1 MFQKHNEYKKDQL
14 PGGKLWDPDDA
25 TKAIL
30 AQLKP
35 HNDSSE
41 SILGYNDWLTTA
53 LPNLSQQT
61 LSALTEVTYNKT
73 VDWLNSQPDEKQ
85 QEVVDLAVSE
95 RRTLQKTRK
104 EHEKQITEKRIQQK
118 LQEAE
123 KLKEKAERL
132 AQERVA
138 LHQETLITTPE
149 QLDAEIEEIEKLPLT
164 ASKKRAETLALI
176 KTQIKIRKKVLGQKN
191 AHITFTVKRKAKP
204 LCELISELKVLLTE
218 DDPQHDIEKT
228 LQCKSLC
235 RAIARRPHTLL
246 NAKIR
251 HRFINSDRT
260 LQFYDGQIINYDHK
274 SKKFTI
280 QYDDDVCNFTIEE
293 LVEDCRTEDF
303 VVL

>member
-30 AQLKP
+30 TQLKP

-53 LPNLSQQT
+53 LPNFSQQT

-95 RRTLQKTRK
+95 RRTLQEARK

-138 LHQETLITTPE
+138 LQQETLITTPE
-149 QLDAEIEEIEKLPLT
+149 QLDAEIKEIEKLPLT
-164 ASKKRAETLALI
+164 ASKKSRNPCFDQ
-176 KTQIKIRKKVLGQKN
+176 KTDK
-191 AHITFTVKRKAKP
+191 
-204 LCELISELKVLLTE
+204 ISEKGSR
-218 DDPQHDIEKT
+218 PEKCT
-228 LQCKSLC
+228 YY
-235 RAIARRPHTLL
+235 
-246 NAKIR
+246 
-251 HRFINSDRT
+251 
-260 LQFYDGQIINYDHK
+260 FY
-274 SKKFTI
+274 S
-280 QYDDDVCNFTIEE
+280 
-293 LVEDCRTEDF
+293 
-303 VVL
+303 